1 MRVKFKNSW
10 QASKTHNRKLGA
22 PLLNKLG
29 LSGAEALAKELIKN
43 GIDLVFGIPGVH
55 NLALFEALQR
65 AGIRVVPAT
74 HEQGAAFM
82 ANGYGRATG
91 KPGVFVT
98 VPGPGLTN
106 SLTPIA
112 EAFVDSTPMLG
123 IVTDVPRSKHKYQM
137 HEIEQALLS
146 KPVVKSVK
154 VIENA
159 ADLPAALKDLLE
171 LTTQGEPGP
180 CLLQI
185 PGNLFWE
192 KTGKVTAYTKH
203 KQTPVISTQME
214 EVIARLQSAKRVG
227 LFVGLGA
234 ADAADEVRA
243 LADWMKAPVA
253 TTGSGRGV
261 MDEAHPLSLGFTWKT
276 GPADSINRIFEA
288 CDLILAIGVKFSQN
302 ATHEYRLKIDCP
314 LIHVDAS
321 EDVFDR
327 NYKAEISVQ
336 MDAGEFMRA
345 LMQEKSRLGPRQ
357 DDEILKLIGTERKL
371 CDADLKGDTYSE
383 FFIGDD
389 KFAPYDF
396 FESLRA
402 LLPSNAILVTDS
414 GYNERVTMRHWLTHT
429 PRSFISPSNYACM
442 GFAIPTAIGAA
453 IAFPDRKVVAIVGDG
468 GLVMS
473 GLEMMSAVREKLNL
487 TIIVLNNKGFGVIK
501 RIQEDFFGQSVAV
514 DVGAPDF
521 ELLAKSI
528 CMDYQPLTGGMPA
541 LEQSIRNTMPTLLEV
556 KMQHREKDKAAL
568 RGRKLKNDVRQGL
581 QKLIP

>member
-1 MRVKFKNSW
+1 MLKRFG
-10 QASKTHNRKLGA
+10 R
-22 PLLNKLG
+22 
-29 LSGAEALAKELIKN
+29 SGAESLAKELLKN

-112 EAFVDSTPMLG
+112 EAFVDSAPMLG
-123 IVTDVPRSKHKYQM
+123 IVTDVPQSEHKFQM
-137 HEIEQALLS
+137 HEIEQTLLAQ
-146 KPVVKSVK
+146 PVVKSVK
-154 VIENA
+154 AIERA
-159 ADLPAALKDLLE
+159 ADIPATLNELLE

-185 PGNLFWE
+185 PGNLFWD
-192 KTGKVTAYTKH
+192 KTGKVTASSRQKKPTASSS
-203 KQTPVISTQME
+203 QIE
-214 EVIARLQSAKRVG
+214 GVIARLQSAKRVG
-227 LFVGLGA
+227 LYVGLGA
-234 ADAADEVRA
+234 AEAADEVRA
-243 LADWMKAPVA
+243 LADWMQAPVA

-261 MDEAHPLSLGFTWKT
+261 MDEAHPLSLGFTWKV
-276 GPADSINRIFEA
+276 GPADSLNRIFEA
-288 CDLILAIGVKFSQN
+288 CDLVLAIGVKFSQN
-302 ATHEYRLKIDCP
+302 ATHEYRLKIECP
-314 LIHVDAS
+314 WIHVDAS
-321 EDVFDR
+321 ADVFNR
-327 NYKAEISVQ
+327 NYKAEMSVQ
-336 MDAGEFMRA
+336 MDAGEFLRA
-345 LMQEKSRLGPRQ
+345 LLKEKSRLGPRQ
-357 DDEILKLIGTERKL
+357 DDEILKLIDAERES
-371 CDADLKGDTYSE
+371 CDATLRGDTYSE
-383 FFIGDD
+383 FFLGAD
-389 KFAPYDF
+389 KIPPYDF
-396 FESLRA
+396 FEKLRA

-414 GYNERVTMRHWLTHT
+414 GYNERITMRHWRTDM
-429 PRSFISPSNYACM
+429 PRTFISPSNFACM
-442 GFAIPTAIGAA
+442 GFAVPTAIGAA
-453 IAFPDRKVVAIVGDG
+453 IAFPDRKVVAMVGDG

-473 GLEMMSAVREKLNL
+473 GLEMMTAVREKLNL

-521 ELLAKSI
+521 ALLAKSI
-528 CMDYQPLTGGMPA
+528 SMEYQPITGGLPA

-568 RGRKLKNDVRQGL
+568 LRRKLKNDVRQGL
-581 QKLIP
+581 QKLIR

>member
-1 MRVKFKNSW
+1 M
-10 QASKTHNRKLGA
+10 
-22 PLLNKLG
+22 LNKFG
-29 LSGAEALAKELIKN
+29 LSGAESLAQELIDN
-43 GIDLVFGIPGVH
+43 NIRVVFGIPGVH

-112 EAFVDSTPMLG
+112 EAFVDSAPMLG
-123 IVTDVPRSKHKYQM
+123 IVTDVPQSKQHYQM
-137 HEIEQALLS
+137 HEIEQTLLS
-146 KPVVKSVK
+146 QPVAKCVKAV
-154 VIENA
+154 ERA
-159 ADLPAALKDLLE
+159 ADIPAALKQLLD

-185 PGNLFWE
+185 PGNLFWD
-192 KTGKVTAYTKH
+192 KTGKVTALTNRQKTSVSSS
-203 KQTPVISTQME
+203 QIE
-214 EVIARLQSAKRVG
+214 EVIARLGSAKRVG

-234 ADAADEVRA
+234 ADASDEVRA
-243 LADWMKAPVA
+243 LAEWMQAPVA

-261 MDEAHPLSLGFTWKT
+261 MDEAHPLSLGFTWKV
-276 GPADSINRIFEA
+276 GPADSLNRIFEA
-288 CDLILAIGVKFSQN
+288 CDLVLAIGVKFSQN

-321 EDVFDR
+321 ADVFNR
-327 NYKAEISVQ
+327 NYKAEMCLQ
-336 MDAGEFMRA
+336 MDAGEFLRA
-345 LMQEKSRLGPRQ
+345 LLKEKSRLGPHQ
-357 DDEILKLIGTERKL
+357 DDEILKLIDAEREI
-371 CDADLKGDTYSE
+371 CDAALKGDTYSE
-383 FFIGDD
+383 FFLGDE

-396 FESLRA
+396 FEKLRV

-414 GYNERVTMRHWLTHT
+414 GYNERSTMRHWQTDT
-429 PRSFISPSNYACM
+429 PRTFISPSNYACM
-442 GFAIPTAIGAA
+442 GFAVPTAIGAA
-453 IAFPDRKVVAIVGDG
+453 IAFPDRKVVAMVGDG

-487 TIIVLNNKGFGVIK
+487 TIIVLNNRGFGVIK

-521 ELLAKSI
+521 ALLAKSI
-528 CMDYQPLTGGMPA
+528 SMEYQPITGGLPA
-541 LEQSIRNTMPTLLEV
+541 LEQSIRNTSPTLLEV

-568 RGRKLKNDVRQGL
+568 RRRKLKNDVRQGL
-581 QKLIP
+581 QKLIR

>member
-1 MRVKFKNSW
+1 MLK
-10 QASKTHNRKLGA
+10 
-22 PLLNKLG
+22 KLG
-29 LSGAEALAKELIKN
+29 LSGAEALAKALIRN
-43 GIDLVFGIPGVH
+43 GIQLVFGIPGVH

-65 AGIRVVPAT
+65 AGIRIVAAT

-112 EAFVDSTPMLG
+112 EAFVDSAPMLG
-123 IVTDVPRSKHKYQM
+123 IVTDVPQSKHKFQM
-137 HEIEQALLS
+137 HEIEQTLLS
-146 KPVVKSVK
+146 QPVAKSVK
-154 VIENA
+154 AIERA
-159 ADLPAALKDLLE
+159 ADIPAALKDMLE

-185 PGNLFWE
+185 PGNLFWD
-192 KTGKVTAYTKH
+192 KTGKVTAYTKP
-203 KQTPVISTQME
+203 KGTSVSSTQVE
-214 EVIARLQSAKRVG
+214 DVIARLQSAKRVG

-234 ADAADEVRA
+234 ADAPDEVRA

-261 MDEAHPLSLGFTWKT
+261 MDEAHPLSLGFTWKV
-276 GPADSINRIFEA
+276 GPADSLNRVFEA
-288 CDLILAIGVKFSQN
+288 CDLVLAIGVKFSQN
-302 ATHEYRLKIDCP
+302 ATHEYRLKIGCP

-321 EDVFDR
+321 ADVFDR
-327 NYKAEISVQ
+327 NYKAEMSVQ
-336 MDAGEFMRA
+336 MDAGEFLRA
-345 LMQEKSRLGPRQ
+345 LLKQKSRLGPRQ
-357 DDEILKLIGTERKL
+357 DDEILKRIDAERET
-371 CDADLKGDTYSE
+371 CDANLKSDTYTE
-383 FFIGDD
+383 IFIGDD

-396 FESLRA
+396 FETLRA
-402 LLPSNAILVTDS
+402 VLPSNAILITDS
-414 GYNERVTMRHWLTHT
+414 GYNERITMRHWRTDT
-429 PRSFISPSNYACM
+429 PRTFISPSNYACM
-442 GFAIPTAIGAA
+442 GFAVPTAIGAA

-473 GLEMMSAVREKLNL
+473 GLEMMTAVREKLNL
-487 TIIVLNNKGFGVIK
+487 TIIVLNNRGFGVIK

-528 CMDYQPLTGGMPA
+528 CMEYQPVTSGMPA
-541 LEQSIRNTMPTLLEV
+541 LEQSIRNTIPTLLEV

-568 RGRKLKNDVRQGL
+568 LRRKLKNDVRQGL
-581 QKLIP
+581 QKFVR

>member
-1 MRVKFKNSW
+1 M
-10 QASKTHNRKLGA
+10 
-22 PLLNKLG
+22 LNKLG
-29 LSGAEALAKELIKN
+29 SSGAEALAKELMKN
-43 GIDLVFGIPGVH
+43 GIQLVFGIPGVH
-55 NLALFEALQR
+55 NLALFEALHR
-65 AGIRVVPAT
+65 AGIRVVPAS

-123 IVTDVPRSKHKYQM
+123 IVTDVPQSKHTFQM
-137 HEIEQALLS
+137 HEIEQMLLS
-146 KPVVKSVK
+146 QPVVKSVK
-154 VIENA
+154 VIERA
-159 ADLPAALKDLLE
+159 AHIPAALREMLT
-171 LTTQGEPGP
+171 LTTQGQPGP

-185 PGNLFWE
+185 PGDLFWE
-192 KTGKVTAYTKH
+192 KTGKVTAYTRQKP
-203 KQTPVISTQME
+203 TPIASAQME
-214 EVIARLQSAKRVG
+214 QVIARLQSAKRVG

-234 ADAADEVRA
+234 AEAAGEVRQ

-276 GPADSINRIFEA
+276 GPADSLNRIFEA

-302 ATHEYRLKIDCP
+302 ATHEYRLKIKCP

-321 EDVFDR
+321 ADVFDR
-327 NYKAEISVQ
+327 NYKAEMSVQ
-336 MDAGEFMRA
+336 MDAGEFLRA
-345 LMQEKSRLGPRQ
+345 LLKEKSRLGPRQ
-357 DDEILKLIGTERKL
+357 DGKILELISAERET
-371 CDADLKGDTYSE
+371 CDADLRSDSYSE

-396 FESLRA
+396 FERLRA
-402 LLPSNAILVTDS
+402 ILPSNAILVTDS

-429 PRSFISPSNYACM
+429 PRTFISPSNYACM

-453 IAFPDRKVVAIVGDG
+453 IAFPDRKIVAVVGDG

-473 GLEMMSAVREKLNL
+473 GLEMMTAVREKLNL
-487 TIIVLNNKGFGVIK
+487 TIIVLNNKGFGAIK
-501 RIQEDFFGQSVAV
+501 RIQEDVFGQSVAV

-528 CMDYQPLTGGMPA
+528 CMEYQPVTSGMAA
-541 LEQSIRNTMPTLLEV
+541 LEGSIRNAMPTLLEV
-556 KMQHREKDKAAL
+556 KMQHRGKDKAAL
-568 RGRKLKNDVRQGL
+568 RRRKLTNDLRQGL
-581 QKLIP
+581 QKLIR